1 VLHFLI
7 RGVFGKAQLTKAP
20 GLNFGLLVTVWAPQM
35 GVWRAA
41 DTTLARYSQYLW
53 MLKQYVENQI

>member
-1 VLHFLI
+1 
-7 RGVFGKAQLTKAP
+7 VFGKAQLTKAP

-53 MLKQYVENQI
+53 MLKQYVENHI